1 MTDQELLS
9 LSEED
14 IKLRLITPAIV
25 EKAGWSKENI
35 RMEFPLTDGR
45 VIILG
50 KSHGVQQPKRLDY
63 LLRLNAHQ
71 MIAVV
76 EAKSARKDLTTG
88 IQQAIEYAVAL
99 HLPFAYASNGKAFL
113 EHDMLTGAE
122 RQFSMDEFPT
132 SEQLKQRAIREKNLT
147 PEQAEVMETPYY
159 FDRFSHE
166 PRYYQRNAIDL
177 TLEAVAKGQNRI
189 LLVMATGTGKT
200 YTAFQIIWRLRAAG
214 LKKRVLYLADRNI
227 LIDQTM
233 NQDFKPFQ
241 KIMTKVQD
249 KTMDSS
255 YEIHMALYQQLVS
268 ADPDTEDAFR
278 QFQPDFF
285 DLILVD
291 ECHRG
296 SAKEESNWRKVL
308 DYFSSATQ
316 IGMTATP
323 KQDREADNIDYF
335 GEPLYTYSLKQGIE
349 DGFLAPYSV
358 TKSLLNVDL
367 TGYTPR
373 RGETDLYGN
382 EIPEDWYSRKDF
394 GRDITIRLRS
404 KIIAQRITEKLR
416 QIGRMTK
423 TIVFCT
429 DTDEA
434 EVMRMLLSDLNQDMM
449 RRNPHYVMR
458 ITGDDP
464 EGKKQLSNFI
474 DPDMAYPTVVTTSEL
489 LSTGVDCKTVGLI
502 VIDKEI
508 GSMTEFKQIVGRG
521 TRLLKDHGKWH
532 FEILDFR
539 NATDLFRDPA
549 FDGDPLPSS
558 GDDPHRDPKHKPE
571 VPDDVVIIDDDPK
584 PKKKKL
590 LVNGQEIRIQTEI
603 VSVLGADGRTLE
615 TTNIT
620 DFTRRSIRNRY
631 ATLDDFLHRWTETER
646 KQAILDEL
654 ADENVL
660 IDAVRQA
667 NPTLEESDIFDVICH
682 VAYGQKPL
690 TRRERV
696 NNVRKRNIFAK
707 YGPECRAVL
716 EALLDKYADQ
726 GILNMENPATLQLAP
741 FSQIGTPVK
750 IAKLFGGKAQFLQA
764 VRELELE
771 LYKQAA

>member
-323 KQDREADNIDYF
+323 KQDKEADNIDYF

-558 GDDPHRDPKHKPE
+558 GDDPYRDPKRKPE

-590 LVNGQEIRIQTEI
+590 VVNGQEIRIQTEI

>member
-449 RRNPHYVMR
+449 RKNPHYVMR

-558 GDDPHRDPKHKPE
+558 GDDPYRDPERKPE

-590 LVNGQEIRIQTEI
+590 VVNGQEIRIQTEI
-603 VSVLGADGRTLE
+603 VSVLGADGRTME

>member
-296 SAKEESNWRKVL
+296 SAKEVSNWRKVL

-449 RRNPHYVMR
+449 RKNPHYVMR

-590 LVNGQEIRIQTEI
+590 VVNGQEIRIQTEI

>member
-558 GDDPHRDPKHKPE
+558 GDDPYRDPKRKPE

-590 LVNGQEIRIQTEI
+590 VVNGQEIRIQTEI

-771 LYKQAA
+771 LYKQTA

>member
-434 EVMRMLLSDLNQDMM
+434 EVMRMLLSDLIQDMM

-558 GDDPHRDPKHKPE
+558 GDDPYRDPKRKPE

-590 LVNGQEIRIQTEI
+590 VVNGQEIRIQTEI

>member
-1 MTDQELLS
+1 
-9 LSEED
+9 
-14 IKLRLITPAIV
+14 
-25 EKAGWSKENI
+25 
-35 RMEFPLTDGR
+35 
-45 VIILG
+45 
-50 KSHGVQQPKRLDY
+50 
-63 LLRLNAHQ
+63 
-71 MIAVV
+71 
-76 EAKSARKDLTTG
+76 
-88 IQQAIEYAVAL
+88 
-99 HLPFAYASNGKAFL
+99 
-113 EHDMLTGAE
+113 
-122 RQFSMDEFPT
+122 
-132 SEQLKQRAIREKNLT
+132 
-147 PEQAEVMETPYY
+147 
-159 FDRFSHE
+159 
-166 PRYYQRNAIDL
+166 
-177 TLEAVAKGQNRI
+177 
-189 LLVMATGTGKT
+189 
-200 YTAFQIIWRLRAAG
+200 
-214 LKKRVLYLADRNI
+214 
-227 LIDQTM
+227 M

-558 GDDPHRDPKHKPE
+558 GDDPYRDPKRKPE

-590 LVNGQEIRIQTEI
+590 VVNGQEIRIQTEI

>member
-278 QFQPDFF
+278 QFRPDFF

-558 GDDPHRDPKHKPE
+558 GDDPHRDPERKPE

-590 LVNGQEIRIQTEI
+590 VVNGQEIRIQTEI
-603 VSVLGADGRTLE
+603 VSVLGADGRTME

>member
-590 LVNGQEIRIQTEI
+590 VVNGQEIRIQTEI

-771 LYKQAA
+771 LCKQTA

>member
-558 GDDPHRDPKHKPE
+558 GDDPYRDPKHKPE

-590 LVNGQEIRIQTEI
+590 VVNGQEIRIQTEI

-631 ATLDDFLHRWTETER
+631 ATLDDFLHRWTETDR

>member
-1 MTDQELLS
+1 M
-9 LSEED
+9 
-14 IKLRLITPAIV
+14 RLITPAIV

-278 QFQPDFF
+278 QFRPDFF

-558 GDDPHRDPKHKPE
+558 GDDPHRDPERKPE

-590 LVNGQEIRIQTEI
+590 VVNGQEIRIQTEI
-603 VSVLGADGRTLE
+603 VSVLGADGRTME

>member
-558 GDDPHRDPKHKPE
+558 GDDSHRDPERKPE

-590 LVNGQEIRIQTEI
+590 VVNGQEIRIQTEI

-631 ATLDDFLHRWTETER
+631 ATLDDFLHRWTETDR

>member
-1 MTDQELLS
+1 
-9 LSEED
+9 
-14 IKLRLITPAIV
+14 
-25 EKAGWSKENI
+25 
-35 RMEFPLTDGR
+35 MEFPLTDGR

-358 TKSLLNVDL
+358 TKSLLNVD
-367 TGYTPR
+367 
-373 RGETDLYGN
+373 GETIY
-382 EIPEDWYSRKDF
+382 
-394 GRDITIRLRS
+394 
-404 KIIAQRITEKLR
+404 
-416 QIGRMTK
+416 
-423 TIVFCT
+423 
-429 DTDEA
+429 
-434 EVMRMLLSDLNQDMM
+434 
-449 RRNPHYVMR
+449 
-458 ITGDDP
+458 
-464 EGKKQLSNFI
+464 
-474 DPDMAYPTVVTTSEL
+474 
-489 LSTGVDCKTVGLI
+489 
-502 VIDKEI
+502 
-508 GSMTEFKQIVGRG
+508 
-521 TRLLKDHGKWH
+521 
-532 FEILDFR
+532 
-539 NATDLFRDPA
+539 
-549 FDGDPLPSS
+549 
-558 GDDPHRDPKHKPE
+558 
-571 VPDDVVIIDDDPK
+571 
-584 PKKKKL
+584 
-590 LVNGQEIRIQTEI
+590 
-603 VSVLGADGRTLE
+603 
-615 TTNIT
+615 
-620 DFTRRSIRNRY
+620 
-631 ATLDDFLHRWTETER
+631 
-646 KQAILDEL
+646 
-654 ADENVL
+654 
-660 IDAVRQA
+660 
-667 NPTLEESDIFDVICH
+667 
-682 VAYGQKPL
+682 
-690 TRRERV
+690 
-696 NNVRKRNIFAK
+696 
-707 YGPECRAVL
+707 
-716 EALLDKYADQ
+716 
-726 GILNMENPATLQLAP
+726 
-741 FSQIGTPVK
+741 
-750 IAKLFGGKAQFLQA
+750 
-764 VRELELE
+764 
-771 LYKQAA
+771 

>member
-268 ADPDTEDAFR
+268 ADPDTADAFR
-278 QFQPDFF
+278 QFRPDFF

-558 GDDPHRDPKHKPE
+558 GDDPYRDPERKPE

-590 LVNGQEIRIQTEI
+590 VVNGQEIRIQTEI

>member
-449 RRNPHYVMR
+449 RKNPHYVMR

-558 GDDPHRDPKHKPE
+558 GDDPYRDPERKPE

-590 LVNGQEIRIQTEI
+590 VVNGQEIRIQTEI

>member
-147 PEQAEVMETPYY
+147 PEQAEVMATPYY

-449 RRNPHYVMR
+449 RKNPHYVMR

-558 GDDPHRDPKHKPE
+558 GDDPYRDPKRKPE

-590 LVNGQEIRIQTEI
+590 VVNGQEIRIQTEI

>member
-558 GDDPHRDPKHKPE
+558 GDDPHRDPTRKPE

-590 LVNGQEIRIQTEI
+590 VVNGQEIRIQTEI

>member
-558 GDDPHRDPKHKPE
+558 GDDPYRDPKRKPE

-590 LVNGQEIRIQTEI
+590 VVNGQEIRIQTEI

-707 YGPECRAVL
+707 YGPECRVVL

>member
-1 MTDQELLS
+1 M
-9 LSEED
+9 
-14 IKLRLITPAIV
+14 RLITPAIV

-255 YEIHMALYQQLVS
+255 YEIQMALYQQLVS

-558 GDDPHRDPKHKPE
+558 GDDPYRDPKHKPE

-590 LVNGQEIRIQTEI
+590 VVNGQEIRIQTEI

>member
-1 MTDQELLS
+1 M
-9 LSEED
+9 
-14 IKLRLITPAIV
+14 RLITPAIV

-373 RGETDLYGN
+373 RGETDLSGN

-449 RRNPHYVMR
+449 RKNPHYVMR

-508 GSMTEFKQIVGRG
+508 GSMTEFKQLVGRG

-558 GDDPHRDPKHKPE
+558 GDDPYRDPKRKPE

-590 LVNGQEIRIQTEI
+590 VVNGQEIRIQTEI

>member
-373 RGETDLYGN
+373 RGETDLSGN

-508 GSMTEFKQIVGRG
+508 GSMTEFKQLVGRG

-558 GDDPHRDPKHKPE
+558 GDDPHRDPKRKPE

-590 LVNGQEIRIQTEI
+590 VVNGQEIRIQTEI

>member
-278 QFQPDFF
+278 QFRPDFF

-558 GDDPHRDPKHKPE
+558 GDDPYRDPKRKPE

-590 LVNGQEIRIQTEI
+590 VVNGQEIRIQTEI

-631 ATLDDFLHRWTETER
+631 ATLDDFLHRWTETDR

-771 LYKQAA
+771 LYKQTA

>member
-558 GDDPHRDPKHKPE
+558 GDDPYRDPKRKPE

-590 LVNGQEIRIQTEI
+590 VVNGQEIRIQTEI
-603 VSVLGADGRTLE
+603 VSVLGADGRTME

>member
-1 MTDQELLS
+1 
-9 LSEED
+9 
-14 IKLRLITPAIV
+14 
-25 EKAGWSKENI
+25 
-35 RMEFPLTDGR
+35 MEFSYTDGR

-50 KSHGVQQPKRLDY
+50 KAHGIQQPKRLDY
-63 LLRLNAHQ
+63 LLKLDANH

-76 EAKSARKDLTTG
+76 EAKSARKDLTVG
-88 IQQAIEYAVAL
+88 IQQAIEYAIAL
-99 HLPFAYASNGKAFL
+99 HLPFAYSCNGKLFL

-122 RQFSMDEFPT
+122 RTFPLNEFPKPD
-132 SEQLKQRAIREKNLT
+132 ELRARAYNEKGLT
-147 PEQAEVMETPYY
+147 PEQQAVVETPYY
-159 FDRFSHE
+159 FDRFSYE
-166 PRYYQRNAIDL
+166 PRYYQRIAIDSV
-177 TLEAVAKGQNRI
+177 LEAVAKGQNRL

-214 LKKRVLYLADRNI
+214 LKKRILYLADRNI

-249 KTMDSS
+249 KTMDSA

-268 ADPDTEDAFR
+268 SDPEVPDAFL

-296 SAKEESNWRKVL
+296 SAKEDSNWRKVL
-308 DYFSSATQ
+308 EYFKSATQ

-323 KQDREADNIDYF
+323 KQDKEADNIDYF
-335 GEPLYTYSLKQGIE
+335 GEPLYTYSLKQGIA

-367 TGYTPR
+367 TGYTPVK
-373 RGETDLYGN
+373 GEVDLYGN
-382 EIPEDWYSRKDF
+382 EIPEDWYSRREF
-394 GRDITIRLRS
+394 GREITIRLRS
-404 KIIAQRITEKLR
+404 KIVAQRITAKLK

-434 EVMRMLLSDLNQDMM
+434 EAMRMLLADLNQDMM
-449 RRNPHYVMR
+449 RRDPHYVMR

-464 EGKKQLSNFI
+464 EGKKQLYNFI
-474 DPDMAYPTVVTTSEL
+474 DPESPYPTIVTTSEL

-508 GSMTEFKQIVGRG
+508 GSMTEFKQIIGRG

-539 NATDLFRDPA
+539 NVTDLFHDPA
-549 FDGDPLPSS
+549 FDGDPIPMDATVRTPRTKLPE
-558 GDDPHRDPKHKPE
+558 GVVIVDDPTQKPE
-571 VPDDVVIIDDDPK
+571 SQSK
-584 PKKKKL
+584 HQKL
-590 LVNGQEIRIQTEI
+590 VVNGREIRIETEI
-603 VSVLGADGRTLE
+603 VSVLGIDGKTLE
-615 TTNIT
+615 TTNVT
-620 DFTRRSIRNRY
+620 DFTRRSICSRY
-631 ATLDDFLHRWTETER
+631 ATLGDFLLRWSEVDR
-646 KQAILDEL
+646 KQAIVDEL

-690 TRRERV
+690 TRRERA

-707 YGPECRAVL
+707 YGPQCRQVL
-716 EALLDKYADQ
+716 EALLDKYTDQ
-726 GILNMENPATLQLAP
+726 GILNLEDPNMLKLAP
-741 FSQIGTPVK
+741 FSTIGNPIRIVR
-750 IAKLFGGKAQFLQA
+750 LFGGKEQFYQA
-764 VRELELE
+764 IHELEQE
-771 LYKQAA
+771 LYRAVL

>member
-558 GDDPHRDPKHKPE
+558 GDDSHRDPERKPE

-590 LVNGQEIRIQTEI
+590 VVNGQEIRIQTEI

>member
-449 RRNPHYVMR
+449 RKNPHYVMR

-558 GDDPHRDPKHKPE
+558 GDDPYRDPKRKPE

-590 LVNGQEIRIQTEI
+590 VVNGQEIRIQTEI

-631 ATLDDFLHRWTETER
+631 ATLDDFLHRWTETDR

>member
-1 MTDQELLS
+1 M
-9 LSEED
+9 
-14 IKLRLITPAIV
+14 RLITPAIV

-558 GDDPHRDPKHKPE
+558 GDDPHRDPERKPE

-590 LVNGQEIRIQTEI
+590 VVNGQEIRIQTEI
-603 VSVLGADGRTLE
+603 VSVLGADGRTME

>member
-1 MTDQELLS
+1 
-9 LSEED
+9 
-14 IKLRLITPAIV
+14 
-25 EKAGWSKENI
+25 
-35 RMEFPLTDGR
+35 MEFPLTDGR

-449 RRNPHYVMR
+449 RKNPHYVMR

-558 GDDPHRDPKHKPE
+558 GDDPYRDPERKPE

-590 LVNGQEIRIQTEI
+590 VVNGQEIRIQTEI

>member
-1 MTDQELLS
+1 
-9 LSEED
+9 
-14 IKLRLITPAIV
+14 
-25 EKAGWSKENI
+25 
-35 RMEFPLTDGR
+35 
-45 VIILG
+45 
-50 KSHGVQQPKRLDY
+50 
-63 LLRLNAHQ
+63 
-71 MIAVV
+71 
-76 EAKSARKDLTTG
+76 
-88 IQQAIEYAVAL
+88 
-99 HLPFAYASNGKAFL
+99 
-113 EHDMLTGAE
+113 
-122 RQFSMDEFPT
+122 
-132 SEQLKQRAIREKNLT
+132 
-147 PEQAEVMETPYY
+147 
-159 FDRFSHE
+159 
-166 PRYYQRNAIDL
+166 
-177 TLEAVAKGQNRI
+177 
-189 LLVMATGTGKT
+189 
-200 YTAFQIIWRLRAAG
+200 
-214 LKKRVLYLADRNI
+214 
-227 LIDQTM
+227 
-233 NQDFKPFQ
+233 
-241 KIMTKVQD
+241 
-249 KTMDSS
+249 
-255 YEIHMALYQQLVS
+255 
-268 ADPDTEDAFR
+268 
-278 QFQPDFF
+278 
-285 DLILVD
+285 
-291 ECHRG
+291 
-296 SAKEESNWRKVL
+296 
-308 DYFSSATQ
+308 
-316 IGMTATP
+316 
-323 KQDREADNIDYF
+323 
-335 GEPLYTYSLKQGIE
+335 
-349 DGFLAPYSV
+349 
-358 TKSLLNVDL
+358 
-367 TGYTPR
+367 
-373 RGETDLYGN
+373 
-382 EIPEDWYSRKDF
+382 
-394 GRDITIRLRS
+394 
-404 KIIAQRITEKLR
+404 
-416 QIGRMTK
+416 
-423 TIVFCT
+423 
-429 DTDEA
+429 
-434 EVMRMLLSDLNQDMM
+434 MLLSDLNQDMM

-558 GDDPHRDPKHKPE
+558 GDDPHRDPKRKPE

-590 LVNGQEIRIQTEI
+590 VVNGQEIRIQTEI

>member
-1 MTDQELLS
+1 M
-9 LSEED
+9 
-14 IKLRLITPAIV
+14 
-25 EKAGWSKENI
+25 
-35 RMEFPLTDGR
+35 
-45 VIILG
+45 
-50 KSHGVQQPKRLDY
+50 
-63 LLRLNAHQ
+63 
-71 MIAVV
+71 
-76 EAKSARKDLTTG
+76 
-88 IQQAIEYAVAL
+88 
-99 HLPFAYASNGKAFL
+99 
-113 EHDMLTGAE
+113 
-122 RQFSMDEFPT
+122 
-132 SEQLKQRAIREKNLT
+132 
-147 PEQAEVMETPYY
+147 
-159 FDRFSHE
+159 
-166 PRYYQRNAIDL
+166 
-177 TLEAVAKGQNRI
+177 AKGQNRI

-449 RRNPHYVMR
+449 RKNPHYVMR

-521 TRLLKDHGKWH
+521 TR
-532 FEILDFR
+532 
-539 NATDLFRDPA
+539 
-549 FDGDPLPSS
+549 
-558 GDDPHRDPKHKPE
+558 
-571 VPDDVVIIDDDPK
+571 V
-584 PKKKKL
+584 
-590 LVNGQEIRIQTEI
+590 
-603 VSVLGADGRTLE
+603 
-615 TTNIT
+615 
-620 DFTRRSIRNRY
+620 
-631 ATLDDFLHRWTETER
+631 
-646 KQAILDEL
+646 
-654 ADENVL
+654 
-660 IDAVRQA
+660 
-667 NPTLEESDIFDVICH
+667 C
-682 VAYGQKPL
+682 
-690 TRRERV
+690 
-696 NNVRKRNIFAK
+696 
-707 YGPECRAVL
+707 
-716 EALLDKYADQ
+716 
-726 GILNMENPATLQLAP
+726 
-741 FSQIGTPVK
+741 
-750 IAKLFGGKAQFLQA
+750 
-764 VRELELE
+764 
-771 LYKQAA
+771 

>member
-558 GDDPHRDPKHKPE
+558 GDDPYRDPKRKPE

-590 LVNGQEIRIQTEI
+590 VVNGQEIRIQTEI

-631 ATLDDFLHRWTETER
+631 ATLDGFLHRWTETER

>member
-449 RRNPHYVMR
+449 RKNPHYVMR

-508 GSMTEFKQIVGRG
+508 GSMTEFKQIVGRS

-558 GDDPHRDPKHKPE
+558 GDDPYRDPKRKPE

-590 LVNGQEIRIQTEI
+590 VVNGQEIRIQTEI

>member
-76 EAKSARKDLTTG
+76 EAKSARKNLTTG

-558 GDDPHRDPKHKPE
+558 GDDPYRDPERKPE

-590 LVNGQEIRIQTEI
+590 VVNGQEIRIQTEI

-631 ATLDDFLHRWTETER
+631 ATLDDFLHRWTETDR

>member
-1 MTDQELLS
+1 M
-9 LSEED
+9 
-14 IKLRLITPAIV
+14 RLITPAIV

-449 RRNPHYVMR
+449 RKNPHYVMR

-558 GDDPHRDPKHKPE
+558 GDDPYRDPKRKPE

-590 LVNGQEIRIQTEI
+590 VVNGQEIRIQTEI

-631 ATLDDFLHRWTETER
+631 ATLDDFLHRWTETDR

>member
-1 MTDQELLS
+1 
-9 LSEED
+9 
-14 IKLRLITPAIV
+14 
-25 EKAGWSKENI
+25 
-35 RMEFPLTDGR
+35 MEFPLTDGR

-521 TRLLKDHGKWH
+521 TRLLKDHGTWH

-590 LVNGQEIRIQTEI
+590 VVNGQEIRIQTEI

>member
-200 YTAFQIIWRLRAAG
+200 YTAFQIIWRLRAAR

-558 GDDPHRDPKHKPE
+558 GDDPHRDPKRKPE

-590 LVNGQEIRIQTEI
+590 VVNGQEIRIQTEI

>member
-558 GDDPHRDPKHKPE
+558 GDDPYRDPKHKPE

-590 LVNGQEIRIQTEI
+590 VVNGQEIRIQTEI
-603 VSVLGADGRTLE
+603 VSVLGADGRTME

>member
-558 GDDPHRDPKHKPE
+558 GDDPYRDPKRKPE

-590 LVNGQEIRIQTEI
+590 VVNGQEIRIQTEI
-603 VSVLGADGRTLE
+603 VPVLGADGRTLE

>member
-532 FEILDFR
+532 FEMLEFR

-558 GDDPHRDPKHKPE
+558 GDDPHRDPERKPE

-590 LVNGQEIRIQTEI
+590 VVNGQEIRIQTEI

>member
-1 MTDQELLS
+1 M
-9 LSEED
+9 
-14 IKLRLITPAIV
+14 RLITPAIV

-558 GDDPHRDPKHKPE
+558 GDDPYRDPERKPE

-590 LVNGQEIRIQTEI
+590 VVNGQEIRIQTEI